1 METVPPKI
9 AYADCFSGISGDMF
23 LAGLL
28 DSGLP
33 GEVLHGGLA
42 RLGLDRVELTIS
54 REKQQGLSAT
64 RVRITVADE
73 QPPRTW
79 KNIQALLKECE
90 LSAPV
95 KKKSL
100 AVFAALAGAEA
111 KVHGCPVDEVHFH
124 ELGGVDALVDIV
136 GTVIGLDH
144 LKIEKIIA
152 SPLPMPRG
160 WVTCGHGRLPLPAPA
175 VCELLKGVEVYGVDL
190 DQELV
195 TPTGAALLKT
205 LASGFGPMPPM
216 VIDRVGY
223 GSGSRVRK
231 DGRPN
236 LFRLIIGQALTCT
249 EAREVEVIE
258 TNLDDWSPESFQ
270 FVSEQLFGAGALD
283 VSIAPIQMKKGRP
296 GFLLQVLADPAHA
309 LACKQLI
316 LTETTA
322 IGLRFRIEQRLTL
335 DRTLGHVVTPWGR
348 VQVKKVET
356 PRGPVLYPEYEDCC
370 RLARAY
376 KIPLKEIYGKVGRR
390 GVAEFIP
397 IADQGEKNK

>member
-1 METVPPKI
+1 METDPQKI

-33 GEVLHGGLA
+33 GEVLRSGLA
-42 RLGLDRVELTIS
+42 RLGLAGVELEIS
-54 REKQQGLSAT
+54 KEKQQGLSAT
-64 RVRITVADE
+64 RVRVTMAGE

-79 KNIQALLKECE
+79 ENIQGLLKECE
-90 LSAPV
+90 LTAPV
-95 KKKSL
+95 RKKSL

-111 KVHGCPVDEVHFH
+111 KVHGCAPAKVHFH
-124 ELGGVDALVDIV
+124 ELGGVDTLVDVV
-136 GTVIGLDH
+136 GTLIGLDH
-144 LKIEKIIA
+144 LGIEKIIS

-160 WVTCGHGRLPLPAPA
+160 WVTCDHGRLPLPAPA
-175 VCELLKGVEVYGVDL
+175 VCELLTGVEVYGVDL

-205 LASGFGPMPPM
+205 LASSFGPLPPM
-216 VIDRVGY
+216 VIHRVGY
-223 GSGSRVRK
+223 GSGSRVRR

-236 LFRLIIGQALTCT
+236 LFRLIIGRARACT
-249 EAREVEVIE
+249 EVQEVEVIE
-258 TNLDDWSPESFQ
+258 TSLDDWAPESFQ

-316 LTETTA
+316 LSETTA
-322 IGLRFRIEQRLTL
+322 IGLRFRTEQRLTL
-335 DRTLGHVVTPWGR
+335 ARTPGHVATPWGR
-348 VQVKKVET
+348 VQVKKIET
-356 PRGPVLYPEYEDCC
+356 PCGPVLYPEYEDCC
-370 RLARAY
+370 RLAKAH
-376 KIPLKEIYGKVGRR
+376 KIPLRTVYAEVGRR
-390 GVAEFIP
+390 DVKEFVA
-397 IADQGEKNK
+397 AAQGEKDK